1 MTKKAKSIVVV
12 LVFVVFA
19 AVCLGPTSDPWDG
32 SGWDVTA
39 PDIDQPHGNTYLEL
53 QDLRKGIA
61 IRMNKEH
68 ATLAASSAGGEHK
81 NGSAVCY
88 EDVNEPSDRPDG
100 ATALADN
107 VYDRGRLWLDDN
119 YDPPVLKRWDGSAWE
134 VVGTIAAGATPQA
147 FMHNTTHE
155 DTERGRESQI
165 RAYGEQ
171 SGGEQSTLG
180 YIEISH
186 DGTSDDQ
193 KGRYVVVLNDG
204 DDDDAPSV
212 IPIVWT
218 SAGIDVADS
227 DAVLDEDN
235 MSSNDA
241 ARLATQQSIKTYA
254 DTKLAKDGS
263 VAFTGT
269 GAGFKDEDDLSS
281 NSATAAASQQS
292 IKAYVATQI
301 AAIQDPTY
309 SGGESHTFDGGLILK
324 MGYKADAGATTT
336 ITFGS
341 AFPHAIV
348 SATLTE
354 KHAGATATA
363 IFTSI
368 STTQLVIHDGG
379 TYDGYCWTAI
389 GY

>member
-1 MTKKAKSIVVV
+1 
-12 LVFVVFA
+12 
-19 AVCLGPTSDPWDG
+19 
-32 SGWDVTA
+32 
-39 PDIDQPHGNTYLEL
+39 
-53 QDLRKGIA
+53 
-61 IRMNKEH
+61 
-68 ATLAASSAGGEHK
+68 
-81 NGSAVCY
+81 
-88 EDVNEPSDRPDG
+88 
-100 ATALADN
+100 
-107 VYDRGRLWLDDN
+107 
-119 YDPPVLKRWDGSAWE
+119 LKRWDGSAWE

-324 MGYKADAGATTT
+324 MGYQ
-336 ITFGS
+336 TFS
-341 AFPHAIV
+341 
-348 SATLTE
+348 
-354 KHAGATATA
+354 GATATVTFSA
-363 IFTSI
+363 AFPNDVITAFPAGYHPTNEGTCILSAL
-368 STTQLVIHDGG
+368 STTGLTARTNGSLAGV
-379 TYDGYCWTAI
+379 YWAAI